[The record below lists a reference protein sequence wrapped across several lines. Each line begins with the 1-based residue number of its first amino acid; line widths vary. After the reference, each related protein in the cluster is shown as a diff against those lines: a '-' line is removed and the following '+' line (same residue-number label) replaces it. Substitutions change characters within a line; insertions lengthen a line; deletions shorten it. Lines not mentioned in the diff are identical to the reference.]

1 VFMQVREPSSVCDV
15 DVIAVVDDYEYSVEP
30 VDRDRDH
37 SVAVFSLLLILV
49 LGRNTSRTF

>member
-1 VFMQVREPSSVCDV
+1 MQVREPSSVCDV

-30 VDRDRDH
+30 VDRDRDRDH